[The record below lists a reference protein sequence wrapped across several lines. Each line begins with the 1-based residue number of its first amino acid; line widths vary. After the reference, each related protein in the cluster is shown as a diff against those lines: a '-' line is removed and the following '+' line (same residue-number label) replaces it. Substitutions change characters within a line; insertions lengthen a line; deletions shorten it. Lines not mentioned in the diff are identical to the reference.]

1 MNEPIKIVANPSLRQ
16 IGFSF
21 TGILFFSS
29 ITFHVYHY
37 HETLN
42 KTSAYILFFVLLLF
56 FGFCA
61 LWSLYV
67 FLTSKK
73 IILTDTSLTIAYPLL
88 FRNKNIDFTEVKK
101 VREDNYSESSYNH
114 GSTSEFYK
122 GKKTTIEL
130 FESKNI
136 VITSFEII
144 NYETLSKNLRNINKS
159 YFKLNVEK
167 VSKIDTQGYAVLIFV
182 VIVTYCLFM
191 AIIL

>member
-1 MNEPIKIVANPSLRQ
+1 MSENQVIVANPSLRQ

-42 KTSAYILFFVLLLF
+42 KASAYILFFVLLLF

-73 IILTDTSLTIAYPLL
+73 IILTNTSLTIAYPLL
-88 FRNKNIDFTEVKK
+88 FRNKTIDFTEVKK
-101 VREDNYSESSYNH
+101 VREDIYSESSYNH

-136 VITSFEII
+136 VITTFEII
-144 NYETLSKNLRNINKS
+144 NYETLAKNLRNINKS
-159 YFKLNVEK
+159 YFKLNVDN
-167 VSKIDTQGYAVLIFV
+167 VSKVDTQGYAVLIFV
-182 VIVTYCLFM
+182 VVVTYCLLM